1 MRKILVLLMLMMA
14 MGMVFA
20 DDVQGIN
27 TGATVDGDGAFIP
40 VNLTIS
46 EDTAGQFIVG
56 FSKTPV
62 SSSATVS
69 DDNKVTSAELKPNA
83 ATGKAF
89 LAKVNNEDSTDLYV
103 FWQIQSSKKL
113 DIQLETTAMKSIG
126 GSDLDWTINDVTSTS
141 TPLIDGITNKTY
153 GPVTIA
159 EHTPNNTFDDNFGSI
174 KLGMETG
181 SYLNKLTTK
190 SAEYSASLTVRV
202 VTGS

>member
-1 MRKILVLLMLMMA
+1 MLMMA

-20 DDVQGIN
+20 DDTLGIN
-27 TGATVDGDGAFIP
+27 TSAVIDGDGAYIP

-89 LAKVNNEDSTDLYV
+89 LAKVNEEDSADLYV
-103 FWQIQSSKKL
+103 FWQIQSSNTL
-113 DIQLETTAMKSIG
+113 DIQLETTAMKSKG

-141 TPLIDGITNKTY
+141 KPLIDGITNKNY
-153 GPVTIA
+153 GPVKIA
-159 EHTPNNTFDDNFGSI
+159 GHTPSNTFDNTFGSI
-174 KLGMETG
+174 KLGMETD
-181 SYLNKLTTK
+181 SYLNKLTTN
-190 SAEYSASLTVRV
+190 SAKYSANLTVSV

>member
-1 MRKILVLLMLMMA
+1 MRKILVFLMLMMA

-20 DDVQGIN
+20 DDVLGIN
-27 TGATVDGDGAFIP
+27 TSAAIDGDGAYIP
-40 VNLTIS
+40 VKLTIS
-46 EDTAGQFIVG
+46 NDTAGQLVVG

-62 SSSATVS
+62 SSSAIVS

-83 ATGKAF
+83 ATGKAY
-89 LAKVNNEDSTDLYV
+89 LAKVNEENSTDLYV
-103 FWQIQSSKKL
+103 FWQIQSSNTL
-113 DIQLETTAMKSIG
+113 NIQLETTAMTSTG

-159 EHTPNNTFDDNFGSI
+159 EHTPNNTFGDAFGSI
-174 KLGMETG
+174 KLGMETD
-181 SYLNKLTTK
+181 SYLDKLTTD
-190 SAEYSASLTVRV
+190 SAEYSAKLTVSV